1 MQMTSQLKKI
11 LSEVQYPADKK
22 EIMDTA
28 KKENATPDEIN
39 MIQKL
44 SDRQFSDMTEVTDEM
59 DKMAAMM

>member
-1 MQMTSQLKKI
+1 MTSQLKKI